1 MANDIE
7 SDAESEIVNFMDE
20 KIRVPRCVIADGRRR
35 QFFQNEKK
43 KIKCRKDPAYA
54 DNQRASIA
62 NSMRKRRHEPEFRKN
77 EVEKN
82 KEYKQ
87 KKREE
92 ARANGDDAIAPTF
105 RLTHLDYRRMQVSIF
120 CRDFVY

>member
-7 SDAESEIVNFMDE
+7 SDAQSEIVNFMDE
-20 KIRVPRCVIADGRRR
+20 EIRVPRCVTADGRRR
-35 QFFQNEKK
+35 QFLQNEKK
-43 KIKCRKDPAYA
+43 KIKCCKDSAYA

-87 KKREE
+87 KKTRKSE
-92 ARANGDDAIAPTF
+92 GK
-105 RLTHLDYRRMQVSIF
+105 RR
-120 CRDFVY
+120 